1 MVDLLPPPGPHPR
14 RHPRRRNLF
23 TERDVARAVRAAQ
36 RVGGITRVEVTD
48 QGVITLILGE
58 PQNHRRPSTP
68 TREVDT
74 ISGGA

>member
-1 MVDLLPPPGPHPR
+1 MVELLPPPGPHPR

-58 PQNHRRPSTP
+58 PLQNHCSSNP